1 MAQIPD
7 KHIGIIEESLQDYRR
22 WFDGKDESDVEQRK
36 MIDDAL
42 EALLG

>member
-22 WFDGKDESDVEQRK
+22 WFDGDDESDIEQRK
-36 MIDDAL
+36 LIDAALDAI
-42 EALLG
+42 G